1 MNAVSTSRAPR
12 ALTTPA
18 ASTTPATLTTSAAS
32 TAPATLAAPTTPAA
46 PTDVRQHILEVAH
59 SLLLIKGFSALGL
72 AEILAAARVPKGSFY
87 HYFGSK
93 EAFGEAV
100 LEAYFSDYLARMD
113 TLLAGAGTA
122 ADQLMRYFA
131 DWLDSQTGDNAQS
144 RCLVVKLGA
153 EVCDLSESMRATLQ
167 SGTRRIIGRLADCVE
182 AGRADHSVS
191 AAPDANAVATSL
203 YQSWLGASLLAKIT
217 HDRAPLDR
225 AMADTRQ
232 LLGLEPSV

>member
-1 MNAVSTSRAPR
+1 MNAA
-12 ALTTPA
+12 
-18 ASTTPATLTTSAAS
+18 
-32 TAPATLAAPTTPAA
+32 TAPN
-46 PTDVRQHILEVAH
+46 DVRQHILDVAH
-59 SLLLIKGFSALGL
+59 SLLLVKGFSALGL

-100 LEAYFSDYLARMD
+100 LEAYFSEYLSRME
-113 TLLAGAGTA
+113 TLLSGSGTA
-122 ADQLMRYFA
+122 ADQLLRYFL

-153 EVCDLSESMRATLQ
+153 EVCDLSETMRATLQ
-167 SGTRRIIGRLADCVE
+167 RGTHRIIGRLADCVE
-182 AGRADHSVS
+182 AGRVDRSLSVAAD
-191 AAPDANAVATSL
+191 AKAVATTL

-217 HDRAPLDR
+217 HARAPLDQ

-232 LLGLEPSV
+232 LLGLTGAA